1 MCNPEN
7 IFIIFNNIS
16 VKGEKENKE
25 KITIR
30 ITVPIINLKKWDIR
44 SLVLNLYNFLM
55 LEPLPRNSINAT
67 LSSICCLFQG
77 IIH

>member
-1 MCNPEN
+1 MDWYPLHNILIVRVNQKITYKNTTKLNETCNAGN

-30 ITVPIINLKKWDIR
+30 ITVPIIN
-44 SLVLNLYNFLM
+44 
-55 LEPLPRNSINAT
+55 
-67 LSSICCLFQG
+67 
-77 IIH
+77 